1 VAVDSGT
8 LVDTKLANDCLSAEL
23 GDVAT
28 KARFGEY
35 ILAWAEVVAGLGIA
49 VDLAGKAG
57 MAGWV
62 KLEAEDQSADDTQ
75 SYQPRN
81 IAVWGQ
87 FADVL

>member
-1 VAVDSGT
+1 VAVDAGT
-8 LVDTKLANDCLSAEL
+8 LVDTKLANDSLSAEL

-28 KARFGEY
+28 EARFGEY
-35 ILAWAEVVAGLGIA
+35 IHAWAEVVAGLDIA
-49 VDLAGKAG
+49 VDLASKAG

-87 FADVL
+87 FT